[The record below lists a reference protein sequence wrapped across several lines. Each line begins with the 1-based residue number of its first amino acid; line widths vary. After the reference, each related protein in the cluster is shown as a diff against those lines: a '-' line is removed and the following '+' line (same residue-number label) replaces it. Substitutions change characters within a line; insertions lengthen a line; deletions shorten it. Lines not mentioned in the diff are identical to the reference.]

1 MPRQA
6 LLRNTSFLF
15 ATCGLA
21 VAGIAAVA
29 PARPALAR
37 VVIDTSRPDSDKA
50 QDAARKP
57 AMMIRFAQIK
67 PKQTVV
73 ELLPGDGYFTRVFS
87 NAVGARGRI
96 IAVEP
101 GKKDMIRALSRD
113 PRRGNIFLSSG
124 AFDRFAADGTV
135 DIVWTSRNY
144 HDLKGPSV
152 PADTAARVN
161 KAAFAALKPGG
172 YYVVLDHSAAP
183 GSGTRDVDTLHRI
196 DAETVKAEVIA
207 AGFVLDDES
216 PLLANPDD
224 ARTAAVFDPSI
235 KGRTDQF
242 ILRFKKPG

>member
-57 AMMIRFAQIK
+57 AMMIRFANIK

-101 GKKDMIRALSRD
+101 GKKDAIRALTRE
-113 PRRGNIFLSSG
+113 PRRGNVIPSSG
-124 AFDRFAADGTV
+124 ALDRFVSPGTADV
-135 DIVWTSRNY
+135 VWTSRNY
-144 HDLKGPSV
+144 HDLKGAGA
-152 PADTAARVN
+152 PAGSAALVN
-161 KAAFAALKPGG
+161 KAAFEALKPGG

-183 GSGTRDVDTLHRI
+183 GSGVRDVDTLHRI
-196 DAETVKAEVIA
+196 DAETVKADVLA
-207 AGFVLDDES
+207 AGFVLDGES
-216 PLLANPDD
+216 PLLANSAD

-242 ILRFKKPG
+242 VLRFKKPG